1 MGILTNYWLAII
13 IGLILLYLAG
23 DFLWKF
29 VRGAIALGR
38 DLDRAITAVTE
49 IQTSQKGGISDL
61 QNIANEVMTTD
72 RLGHIWGEYTKTLHP
87 QKEPDSLGQSR
98 VIRWRATALA
108 DSFFTEQAL
117 VDSPLRAE
125 YYKHLPGILTGVG
138 IIGTFSGLILGLL
151 HFNVSSDPALAEE
164 GLSRLLNAVGHAFI
178 VSGTAIAFAMLF
190 TVIEKRLISA
200 RYRQVEKLQQG
211 IDKLFATG
219 AEEEYLER
227 LVKASETS
235 ATQALQIKDALVA
248 DLKQVLSEITQ
259 LQVEASARH
268 SSMISTDVGKVIS
281 ESLGGP
287 MERISQAVDRV
298 GASQGDAVSKLLV
311 DVLASF
317 SGQIREMFGGQMS
330 GLSDVLQQSAQ
341 AMQSTAAKFEQ
352 LAANMEL
359 AGKSAADA
367 MSERLVAA
375 VAAMEARQ
383 QLLNHQ
389 MGEFVDQIRA
399 LVAQSQTETS
409 LKLQETLTQLGDQV
423 LSVVGQLQS
432 QVESTASVQQ
442 EHTSR
447 LARETGAAVGAISS
461 QVEQLIAQS
470 LEVSGSLQA
479 SVRALSSATTDSIA
493 KMNSGAEMLYIASSD
508 FAKAGETVTESIE
521 LFGPAVEKIHAVS
534 QSLLTAS
541 NTTQQVTAEYANAR
555 DSFALIVSDLKG
567 TIENAKR
574 EAGLTSELVASLR
587 IAAEQ
592 LNQAE
597 RQAQE
602 YLAGISEVL
611 GKAHQAFADSIEKT
625 LRAGN
630 AQFHKELSEAVS
642 LLSGGIQDLGD
653 LLENLPSKG

>member
-13 IGLILLYLAG
+13 IGLILLYLAA

-38 DLDRAITAVTE
+38 DLDRAINAVAE
-49 IQTSQKGGISDL
+49 IQTSQKGGVTDL
-61 QNIANEVMTTD
+61 QKIANEVMTTD
-72 RLGHIWGEYTKTLHP
+72 RLGHLWGEYIKTLHP
-87 QKEPDSLGQSR
+87 QREPDPLGQSR

-117 VDSPLRAE
+117 VDSPLRAD
-125 YYKHLPGILTGVG
+125 YYKHLPGILTGIG
-138 IIGTFSGLILGLL
+138 IIGTFSGLIQGLL

-190 TVIEKRLISA
+190 TVIEKMLISA
-200 RYRQVEKLQQG
+200 RYRQVEKLQQA

-248 DLKQVLSEITQ
+248 DLRQVLSEITQ

-281 ESLGGP
+281 DSLGGP
-287 MERISQAVDRV
+287 MEKISQAVDRV

-317 SGQIREMFGGQMS
+317 SSQIREMFGGQMN
-330 GLSDVLQQSAQ
+330 GLSDILQQSAQ

-352 LAANMEL
+352 LAANMEM

-389 MGEFVDQIRA
+389 MGDFVDQIRA

-423 LSVVGQLQS
+423 LVLVGQLKS
-432 QVESTASVQQ
+432 QVESTASAQQ

-447 LARETGAAVGAISS
+447 IARETGAAVGAISS

-508 FAKAGETVTESIE
+508 FAKAGGTVTESIK
-521 LFGPAVEKIHAVS
+521 LSGPAIEKIHAAS
-534 QSLLTAS
+534 QSLLAAS
-541 NTTQQVTAEYANAR
+541 NTTQQVTTEYAKAR
-555 DSFALIVSDLKG
+555 DSFSLIVSDLKL

-592 LNQAE
+592 LNHAE
-597 RQAQE
+597 KQAQE

-625 LRAGN
+625 LRTGN
-630 AQFHKELSEAVS
+630 AQFHKELSEAVG